1 MITNQCLKKN
11 IYILE
16 FRFLF
21 PKIKYMIIALSKDFY
36 DNLLAM
42 TRSRSNLM
50 EQEQGFENT

>member
-1 MITNQCLKKN
+1 
-11 IYILE
+11 
-16 FRFLF
+16 
-21 PKIKYMIIALSKDFY
+21 MIIALSKDFY